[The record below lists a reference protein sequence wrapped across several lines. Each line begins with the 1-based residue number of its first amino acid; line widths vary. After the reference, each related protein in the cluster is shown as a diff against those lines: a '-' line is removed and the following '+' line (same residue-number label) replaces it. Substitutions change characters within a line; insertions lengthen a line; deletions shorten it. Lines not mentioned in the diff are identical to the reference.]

1 MHSVETKSG
10 AKLCSRISCIGPA
23 LRWRKPA
30 TVTIRSALTLAVLSA
45 TLLMAARPAHAQT
58 EQVLYSF
65 TGTTDGYRPTSSL
78 TPDNSGNLYGTTYA
92 GGLGFGTV
100 FELSPNGS
108 GGWTETTLYSFCPV
122 AGCADG
128 QNPMYS
134 YVLATGSPDNLTLYG
149 TAFGGGANGYG
160 VVFELTN
167 AGGTW
172 TESVLHSFANAPDG
186 ANPGNGL
193 IVDGSGNLYGMTFAG
208 GTGNGK
214 GCIFE
219 LSPSGGTWTE
229 KVIYDITSTH
239 SGLTL
244 DSSGTIYGTTYG
256 TIFELKQ
263 NGSGVWV
270 PTVLFTFNPANS
282 ATQGS
287 NPVGT
292 LALDPNVSGVLYGT
306 ALTGG
311 ANNAGVVFKLTA
323 AQTGPWTETLLYSFG
338 GNAQFGPNGA
348 TPFAGVVLDLSGNI
362 YGTTQA
368 GGLKGAGTVYELSPV
383 GTKGAYKEH
392 VVFNFNGTNGA
403 SPKSSLTMD
412 KFGYLYGT
420 TYGGGAHA
428 SGTVFE
434 ANAHAAITKTT
445 LTSSPNPSTS
455 GEPVTFT
462 VTVTSSAGPP
472 PDGELVLIDKI
483 AKPAL
488 VGGVA
493 TFTTKKLP
501 VGSTQTSATYYGDIN
516 FTPSASPKLLQQVN
530 P

>member
-10 AKLCSRISCIGPA
+10 AKIRSTISGVGSA
-23 LRWRKPA
+23 LRSRKRA
-30 TVTIRSALTLAVLSA
+30 SGTLRSALTLFMLSA
-45 TLLMAARPAHAQT
+45 TWIVAARPAHAQT

-78 TPDNSGNLYGTTYA
+78 TWDANGNLYGTTYT

-134 YVLATGSPDNLTLYG
+134 YLLLDGQGNLYG

-160 VVFELTN
+160 VVFELSN
-167 AGGTW
+167 SGGTW
-172 TESVLHSFANAPDG
+172 TETVLHSFANAPDG

-193 IVDGSGNLYGMTFAG
+193 IMDGAGNLYGMTFAG

-214 GCIFE
+214 GCIFQ

-244 DSSGTIYGTTYG
+244 DPNTGTIYGTTYG
-256 TIFELKQ
+256 TVFELRQ
-263 NGSGVWV
+263 NGSGAWV
-270 PTVLFTFNPANS
+270 PTVLFTFNPANA

-292 LALDPNVSGVLYGT
+292 LVLDGAGNLYGT
-306 ALTGG
+306 TLTGG
-311 ANNAGVVFKLTA
+311 ANNVGVVYKLTPA
-323 AQTGPWTETLLYSFG
+323 LTGPWTETLLFSFG
-338 GNAQFGPNGA
+338 GNAQYGPNGA
-348 TPFAGVVLDLSGNI
+348 TPFAGVVMDTSGNI

-368 GGLKGAGTVYELSPV
+368 GGVKGAGTVYELSPV
-383 GTKGAYKEH
+383 GTKGGYKEH

-403 SPKSSLTMD
+403 APKSSLTLD
-412 KFGYLYGT
+412 KAGYLYGT
-420 TYGGGAHA
+420 TYGGGANS
-428 SGTVFE
+428 SGTVFV

-445 LTSSPNPSTS
+445 LTSSPNPSTH

-483 AKPAL
+483 AKPSL
-488 VGGVA
+488 VDGVA
-493 TFTTKKLP
+493 TFTTKRLA
-501 VGSTQTSATYYGDIN
+501 VGSIQTSATYYGDIN
-516 FTPSASPKLLQQVN
+516 FTPSSSPKMTQVIN